1 MFYLEKVVIIN
12 KFKKCHWFETAF
24 LQIFLLIDSIFL
36 KTTMYYF
43 IISLYTAAL
52 WWYYLIYFIHVEAE
66 SSALLTPIFT

>member
-1 MFYLEKVVIIN
+1 MVIIN
-12 KFKKCHWFETAF
+12 KKTPNPLIWNSISTDFF
-24 LQIFLLIDSIFL
+24 LIDSIFL

-66 SSALLTPIFT
+66 SSGLLTPIFT